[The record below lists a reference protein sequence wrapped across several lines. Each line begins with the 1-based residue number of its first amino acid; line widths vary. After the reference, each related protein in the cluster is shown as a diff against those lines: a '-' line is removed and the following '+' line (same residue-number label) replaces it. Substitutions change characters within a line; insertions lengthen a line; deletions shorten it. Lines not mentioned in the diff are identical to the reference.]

1 MRKLFTILACAAA
14 MVACENDEIVRQD
27 LGDKIEFGNAF
38 VDNATRATDNTYGA
52 NKHFTEFAVYGTVEG
67 NEGKANIYN
76 GAAVSGTW
84 GVDAEGKPNV
94 WTCASVKQYWIEDAK
109 YNFAGVVDADAVSA
123 PINTETGKY
132 GMPETIT
139 YNTDGQ
145 KDLLYATATAT
156 GKKTGENGPVNLT
169 FSHLLSKAWF
179 TVTSN
184 TENGYYYNVTGIK
197 ISNFETGTYTIAY
210 DANGNDISSWAGTTG
225 TDIEFGDIENVT
237 KANGS
242 MTNATQMLLIPNAD
256 DFTVSCV
263 VDLYK
268 DGTKL
273 STETVSKT
281 ISTDLEKGCAYNF
294 TLSLSVG
301 EEITFSVTT
310 NPEWTTKPDTS
321 LNM

>member
-1 MRKLFTILACAAA
+1 
-14 MVACENDEIVRQD
+14 
-27 LGDKIEFGNAF
+27 
-38 VDNATRATDNTYGA
+38 
-52 NKHFTEFAVYGTVEG
+52 
-67 NEGKANIYN
+67 
-76 GAAVSGTW
+76 
-84 GVDAEGKPNV
+84 
-94 WTCASVKQYWIEDAK
+94 
-109 YNFAGVVDADAVSA
+109 
-123 PINTETGKY
+123 
-132 GMPETIT
+132 
-139 YNTDGQ
+139 
-145 KDLLYATATAT
+145 
-156 GKKTGENGPVNLT
+156 
-169 FSHLLSKAWF
+169 
-179 TVTSN
+179 
-184 TENGYYYNVTGIK
+184 
-197 ISNFETGTYTIAY
+197 
-210 DANGNDISSWAGTTG
+210 
-225 TDIEFGDIENVT
+225 
-237 KANGS
+237 